1 MRTIQIAPTAAGEVT
16 DETLKLGPPRL
27 LTFLQG
33 VSDPAIRAQFAPLG
47 WSDER
52 LDEAWS
58 LLTELKAANKIPAT
72 PVPDPVT
79 EAIASCEAWQA
90 TGLIRARAMLQL
102 TFPEQA
108 SFMFHDFVAGS
119 GTAAVLNVATFLDR
133 LQVLENGADRKGSRK
148 ADHEALAV
156 IDDTG
161 ATKEVLKQLRGLVE
175 AVQTVAPTQPQHL
188 VDADAKR
195 TEVLR
200 KIHAWITA
208 WSEMART
215 VITRRDQMIKL
226 GIAKRRSH
234 KGKSAVGTPTA
245 PPVAPAP
252 PPVVSPVVTP
262 TPPIPPARA
271 TSTSLA
277 DEDETSPESRA
288 A

>member
-1 MRTIQIAPTAAGEVT
+1 MRTIQIAPTAAGDVT

-33 VSDPAIRAQFAPLG
+33 VSDPAIRALFAPLG
-47 WSDER
+47 WSDQR

-58 LLTELKAANKIPAT
+58 LLNELKAANKIPST

-79 EAIASCEAWQA
+79 EGIASCEAWQA
-90 TGLIRARAMLQL
+90 TGLIRARAMMQL
-102 TFPEQA
+102 AFPEQA
-108 SFMFHDFVAGS
+108 AFMFHDFVAGT
-119 GTAAVLNVATFLDR
+119 GTEAVLNVATFLQRRQELD
-133 LQVLENGADRKGSRK
+133 NGVERKGTRK
-148 ADHEALAV
+148 ADHDALQ
-156 IDDTG
+156 IIEETG
-161 ATKEVLKQLRGLVE
+161 VTKEMLKKLQGFVDN
-175 AVQTVAPTQPQHL
+175 VQTVAAPIHPQHL
-188 VDADAKR
+188 ADADAKR

-234 KGKSAVGTPTA
+234 KAKGAVTPPA
-245 PPVAPAP
+245 PPVTPAP
-252 PPVVSPVVTP
+252 PVVVAPAAP
-262 TPPIPPARA
+262 ALPPAA
-271 TSTSLA
+271 MPIQEEVA
-277 DEDETSPESRA
+277 PESRA